1 MYLQIWNDYQLIYRF
16 SSSVGLST
24 MYDYHP
30 SARDDPLVRML
41 EDTVTVGIEMTTP
54 ENATLLQLFPF
65 RELTLIDEKD
75 LTSHTLMQ
83 YSSYLTGAG
92 DLRSNMLPKPRP
104 ILWIKLETCRFNLRS
119 STRWASFFESNF
131 GARRWLHACKSFLG
145 QSSMVADGLQ
155 KLEMQNEASKPM
167 FEIALKN
174 AVVAAVMGMFL

>member
-1 MYLQIWNDYQLIYRF
+1 
-16 SSSVGLST
+16 

-104 ILWIKLETCRFNLRS
+104 IL
-119 STRWASFFESNF
+119 
-131 GARRWLHACKSFLG
+131 
-145 QSSMVADGLQ
+145 
-155 KLEMQNEASKPM
+155 
-167 FEIALKN
+167 
-174 AVVAAVMGMFL
+174 